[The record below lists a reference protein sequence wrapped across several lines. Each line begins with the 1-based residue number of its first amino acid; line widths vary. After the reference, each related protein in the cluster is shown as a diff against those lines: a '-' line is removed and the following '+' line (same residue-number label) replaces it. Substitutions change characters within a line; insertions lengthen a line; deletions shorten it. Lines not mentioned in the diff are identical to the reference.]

1 MTTTAIE
8 VLVAGESAEC
18 RRDLGSILTRF
29 GVSAAYSSTVRETQR
44 ILAERPVWLIF
55 CDEELADG
63 DFRDVLRAAKTSG
76 GRVPVVIST
85 RNDDWDN
92 YLEALRLGA
101 FDYLVGPFSAADVE
115 LLVRYA
121 FRSAQAHKPARNGQ
135 RAPQAA

>member
-1 MTTTAIE
+1 MNGAYQ
-8 VLVAGESAEC
+8 VVVVGPNAESTRE
-18 RRDLGSILTRF
+18 LGGILNRC
-29 GVSAAYSSTVRETQR
+29 GVEPEFATTVRETQQL
-44 ILAERPVWLIF
+44 LARRRVSLVF
-55 CDEELADG
+55 CDETLPDG
-63 DFRDVLRAAKTSG
+63 NFRDVLRAAKSQRA
-76 GRVPVVIST
+76 RVPVVVST

-121 FRSAQAHKPARNGQ
+121 FRSAQAQEASQRR

>member
-1 MTTTAIE
+1 MSSAYQ
-8 VLVAGESAEC
+8 VVVVGQSAESARE
-18 RRDLGSILTRF
+18 LSGILSRC
-29 GVSAAYSSTVRETQR
+29 GVEPAFASTVRETQQL
-44 ILAERPVWLIF
+44 LARRRVSLVF
-55 CDEELADG
+55 CDETLPDG
-63 DFRDVLRAAKTSG
+63 NFRDVLRAAKALRA
-76 GRVPVVIST
+76 RVPVVVST

-121 FRSAQAHKPARNGQ
+121 FRSAQAAERNSK